1 MALNKAKIKNEIDVK
16 FIPLSEAAKRSGYT
30 PEHLNLS
37 ARKGKL
43 QAQKI
48 GRNWYT
54 TEEWLCTF
62 LELALGRSGEEKV
75 GASEE
80 IGEGVETDETLSNL
94 ESLRSLRILTRSEF
108 PFENS
113 DEKKS
118 SNDEKEV
125 FRDALLEVA
134 GEKKSEKIFSKNL
147 VQMLA
152 GVSLVVIFI
161 PIIFF
166 SVYSVKY
173 YAAQK
178 NNQAEK
184 IALVNETPSE
194 VIVNENGNN
203 LTSENPEEKVLG
215 IVAGETTA
223 ADTEAQKKS
232 GVVLASENFKAQ
244 NVSMGV
250 GIVLAS
256 AEENAPLE
264 ITDVKSE
271 SFITGKKNNANS
283 QEEVKLVVSWKTNKL
298 AMSELDFSKNNG
310 QDPKVLK
317 ENSFGFNHAVVL
329 TGIDPRTSYVYQVKG
344 KDHWGAEVSSDF
356 YGLFT
361 ASKPV
366 SVFDL
371 ISNQINEIFGWAIK
385 K

>member
-1 MALNKAKIKNEIDVK
+1 MTQETNDKNKIIDSK
-16 FIPLSEAAKRSGYT
+16 FIPLSQAAKRSGYT

-54 TEEWLCTF
+54 TEEDLSAF
-62 LELALGRSGEEKV
+62 LGLAMERKNEEKKK
-75 GASEE
+75 
-80 IGEGVETDETLSNL
+80 LSLRMDDDDVL
-94 ESLRSLRILTRSEF
+94 ESQLYAE
-108 PFENS
+108 EAE
-113 DEKKS
+113 DEK
-118 SNDEKEV
+118 NET
-125 FRDALLEVA
+125 
-134 GEKKSEKIFSKNL
+134 EKIIEKISDLPSCSGQGIVKKILPRNWF
-147 VQMLA
+147 QALA
-152 GVSLVVIFI
+152 GVSAIIIIF
-161 PIIFF
+161 PIVFF
-166 SVYSVKY
+166 SVYSVKF

-178 NNQAEK
+178 NNETKK
-184 IALVNETPSE
+184 IAMVNEAPKDL
-194 VIVNENGNN
+194 IINENENN
-203 LTSENPEEKVLG
+203 IFSENSGGQVLG
-215 IVAGETTA
+215 IVQGENTTA
-223 ADTEAQKKS
+223 DIEAEKKS

-244 NVSMGV
+244 NVSMGT

-264 ITDVKSE
+264 ISNIKSE

-317 ENSFGFNHAVVL
+317 EQSFGFNHAVVL
-329 TGIDPRTSYVYQVKG
+329 TQIDPRTSYVYQVKG
-344 KDHWGAEVSSDF
+344 QDHWGAESVSDF
-356 YGLFT
+356 YGIFT

-366 SVFDL
+366 SIFDL
-371 ISNQINEIFGWAIK
+371 ISDQINQIFGWAIK

>member
-1 MALNKAKIKNEIDVK
+1 MTKKTNDKNENIDSK

-43 QAQKI
+43 EAQKI

-54 TEEWLCTF
+54 TEEWLSAF
-62 LELALGRSGEEKV
+62 LNLALERKNGEKSGEVVELSRV
-75 GASEE
+75 AEIVEIPEASEFL
-80 IGEGVETDETLSNL
+80 TSPKSLMTP
-94 ESLRSLRILTRSEF
+94 ESSHDSG
-108 PFENS
+108 
-113 DEKKS
+113 
-118 SNDEKEV
+118 EKEV
-125 FRDALLEVA
+125 FQDSSLRVLE
-134 GEKKSEKIFSKNL
+134 EKKPGGKMFSKNWL
-147 VQMLA
+147 QILA
-152 GVSLVVIFI
+152 GVSTIIIII

-166 SVYSVKY
+166 SAYSVKY

-178 NNQAEK
+178 NNEVKK
-184 IALVNETPSE
+184 IALINEAPKD
-194 VIVNENGNN
+194 VIQNENENN
-203 LTSENPEEKVLG
+203 IFSESPEEKVLG
-215 IVAGETTA
+215 IVAGETATA
-223 ADTEAQKKS
+223 DVEAQKKS
-232 GVVLASENFKAQ
+232 GVVFASENFKAQ

-298 AMSELDFSKNNG
+298 AMSELNFSKNNG

-329 TGIDPRTSYVYQVKG
+329 TQIDPRTSYVYQVKG
-344 KDHWGAEVSSDF
+344 KDHWGTEVSSDF

-385 K
+385 